1 MVLDLSSYAGKY
13 VALDVRT
20 LKVLD
25 AAENPDE
32 LLEKL
37 KRKGIDLT
45 QISID
50 YISTPEEL
58 PILEVI
64 K

>member
-20 LKVLD
+20 LRVLD
-25 AAENPDE
+25 TAKNPEE

-37 KRKGIDLT
+37 RSRGIDLSCV
-45 QISID
+45 SID

-58 PILEVI
+58 LIL
-64 K
+64 